1 MEINKEEL
9 FPIEIYT
16 IRTNIDTQYG
26 IDYINSIKGEFYYR
40 KEAGGY
46 QGGIDIDDY
55 KFKDIQRIIDSS
67 IQQTF
72 NTSHEMLE
80 IWVSILTNGDYN
92 KIHNHPSL
100 NPMYYSSDIYAGILY
115 LQTNNKGVLT
125 IHSNTNVTDSR
136 NILVQ
141 DGDLVFMKSYV
152 YHSVIPN
159 ESNEDRMCIA
169 FNFSLNTKI

>member
-9 FPIEIYT
+9 FPVEIYT
-16 IRTNIDTQYG
+16 VRTNVDTHPFIEYID
-26 IDYINSIKGEFYYR
+26 SIKKEFYYR

-46 QGGIDIDDY
+46 QGGIDVDDY
-55 KFKDIQRIIDSS
+55 LFKDIKELIDTS

-72 NTSHEMLE
+72 NTSHELLE
-80 IWVSILTNGDYN
+80 IWGSILTPGDYN
-92 KIHNHPSL
+92 KIHNHPAL
-100 NPMYYSSDIYAGILY
+100 NPTYYSSELYAGILY
-115 LQTNNKGVLT
+115 LKTNNIGTLT

-136 NILVQ
+136 NILVE

-159 ESNEDRMCIA
+159 ESPDDRICIA
-169 FNFSLNTKI
+169 FNFKLNT